1 MTEKRKKLII
11 SCISGVLILALLC
24 GTIFLI
30 GSKPSKSNG
39 GSSLEAY
46 SSSEKEKWQF
56 STIDLTGKLTKEE
69 KGQIKDECQSLL
81 DSYNSVM
88 FNLTPDTGDYSES
101 LLSLCVSS
109 DVQGSNREENAK
121 QYSVFRNMGVESS
134 YTKFEPLC
142 ITVNDNTDVPT
153 VVINGLLSIN
163 YKSGNI
169 AQGDY
174 DVCAKYTL
182 VKRDDRW
189 LIYNSQFTT
198 IYQSG
203 TVKTYS
209 ADAGNT
215 INYTGTRIGSF
226 E

>member
-11 SCISGVLILALLC
+11 SCISGVLILVLLC

-88 FNLTPDTGDYSES
+88 FNLTPEEIIQSHCFH
-101 LLSLCVSS
+101 CVSVLMS
-109 DVQGSNREENAK
+109 RGLTGKKTQSSTAYLEIWESSHLIQNSNR
-121 QYSVFRNMGVESS
+121 SV
-134 YTKFEPLC
+134 
-142 ITVNDNTDVPT
+142 
-153 VVINGLLSIN
+153 LL
-163 YKSGNI
+163 
-169 AQGDY
+169 
-174 DVCAKYTL
+174 
-182 VKRDDRW
+182 
-189 LIYNSQFTT
+189 
-198 IYQSG
+198 
-203 TVKTYS
+203 
-209 ADAGNT
+209 
-215 INYTGTRIGSF
+215 
-226 E
+226 

>member
-88 FNLTPDTGDYSES
+88 FNLTPNTGDYSES

-121 QYSVFRNMGVESS
+121 QYSVFRNMEVESS
-134 YTKFEPLC
+134 YRKFEPLC

-163 YKSGNI
+163 YKSENI

-189 LIYNSQFTT
+189 LIYNSRFTT

-209 ADAGNT
+209 ADDGNT